1 MGAGYEEAEIVIDA
15 QGMIVCP
22 GLIDVHVHLREP
34 GNEEDETIATG
45 ASAALAGGVT
55 SVACM
60 PNTMPAIDTQAAAEF
75 VVLQAQRA
83 RQANVYPVGAVSKGR
98 KGEELAELGQLVA
111 GGAVAFT
118 DDGAPVASA
127 ALMRRALQ
135 YAKMFD
141 RVIMQHCQV
150 PELTTGGVMN
160 EGFESMR
167 LGLGG
172 MPAAAEDIMVARDIR
187 LAEIT
192 GGRLHIQHISTA
204 RSVELVREGQRRGV
218 RVTAEAC
225 PHHFTLTDEKL
236 RTFDSNFKMNPPLRT
251 WSDVEAVIG
260 GLKDGTIEII
270 ATDHAPH
277 AREKKMREIDQAPF
291 GIVGLET
298 LIPITVTSLIE
309 PGHLTW
315 PEALRKLTINPP
327 SSWGFPRARCVAAP
341 MPTSRSSTR
350 RCGGRSTRRSFGP
363 RATTRHSAAGRCAG
377 ERIPSSSGARCGSRW
392 AGSSSRHR
400 QRRWRDGALRVALR
414 LGTPRSLCLALCR
427 GFGPRTTNLEFVEAR
442 SMIQDVATRDPSRT
456 RGLVGHALAHRRI

>member
-1 MGAGYEEAEIVIDA
+1 MGNEAVRTIQISGGRIIDPAQQIDQIGDLWISRGRILPHGSGCEDAEILIDA
-15 QGMIVCP
+15 RGMLVCP
-22 GLIDVHVHLREP
+22 GLIDAHVHLREP

-45 ASAALAGGVT
+45 ASAALAAGVT

-60 PNTMPAIDTQAAAEF
+60 PNTMPAIDSQAAAEF

-98 KGEELAELGQLVA
+98 RGEELAELGQLVA

-118 DDGAPVASA
+118 DDGSPVASA
-127 ALMRRALQ
+127 SLMRKALE

-160 EGFESMR
+160 EGLVSMR
-167 LGLGG
+167 LGLPG

-225 PHHFTLTDEKL
+225 PHHFTLTDEEL
-236 RTFDSNFKMNPPLRT
+236 NAFDSNFKMNPPLRS
-251 WSDVEAVIG
+251 WSDVEAVIE
-260 GLKDGTIEII
+260 GLKDNTISII

-277 AREKKMREIDQAPF
+277 ASEKKMREIDQAPF

-298 LIPITVTSLIE
+298 LIPITVKSLVE
-309 PGHLTW
+309 PGYLSW
-315 PEALRKLTINPP
+315 PEVIRKLTCNP
-327 SSWGFPRARCVAAP
+327 AALL
-341 MPTSRSSTR
+341 
-350 RCGGRSTRRSFGP
+350 G
-363 RATTRHSAAGRCAG
+363 
-377 ERIPSSSGARCGSRW
+377 IPKGTLR
-392 AGSSSRHR
+392 AGSDADVTVIDPDLAWTIDPGQFRSKSRNTPFGGWKVRGRAHTVIVGGEVR
-400 QRRWRDGALRVALR
+400 FSLGGIVQQAGAPV
-414 LGTPRSLCLALCR
+414 P
-427 GFGPRTTNLEFVEAR
+427 V
-442 SMIQDVATRDPSRT
+442 
-456 RGLVGHALAHRRI
+456 

>member
-1 MGAGYEEAEIVIDA
+1 MRTIHVTGGRIIDPSQQIDRVGDLWISRGRILPMGEAFEEAEVVIDA
-15 QGMIVCP
+15 RGLIVCP
-22 GLIDVHVHLREP
+22 GLIDAHVHLREP

-45 ASAALAGGVT
+45 AEAALAGGVT

-60 PNTMPAIDTQAAAEF
+60 PNTIPALDSQGAVEF

-83 RQANVYPVGAVSKGR
+83 RKANVFPVGAVSKGR
-98 KGEELAELGQLVA
+98 KGEELAELGQLA
-111 GGAVAFT
+111 EGGAVGFT

-127 ALMRRALQ
+127 SLMRQALE

-141 RVIMQHCQV
+141 KVIMQHCQV
-150 PELTTGGVMN
+150 PELTVGGVMN
-160 EGFESMR
+160 EGFESMK
-167 LGLGG
+167 LGLRG

-204 RSVELVREGQRRGV
+204 RSVELVREGKRRGV

-236 RTFDSNFKMNPPLRT
+236 RAFDTNFKMNPPLRT

-260 GLKDGTIEII
+260 GLRDGTIEVL

-277 AREKKMREIDQAPF
+277 APEKKMREIDQAPF

-298 LIPITVTSLIE
+298 LLPITIHGLIE

-315 PEALRKLTINPP
+315 PEVIHKLTVAPAQLLGIDKGTLRPGADGDVTIIDPEARWTIDPARFYSKSRNTPYTG
-327 SSWGFPRARCVAAP
+327 WEVRGRAHTVIV
-341 MPTSRSSTR
+341 
-350 RCGGRSTRRSFGP
+350 GGEVRYTLGGIVQRP
-363 RATTRHSAAGRCAG
+363 G
-377 ERIPSSSGARCGSRW
+377 ER
-392 AGSSSRHR
+392 
-400 QRRWRDGALRVALR
+400 VA
-414 LGTPRSLCLALCR
+414 C
-427 GFGPRTTNLEFVEAR
+427 
-442 SMIQDVATRDPSRT
+442 
-456 RGLVGHALAHRRI
+456 

>member
-1 MGAGYEEAEIVIDA
+1 MGTIHITGGRIIDPSQDIDRIGDLWISRGRIAPIGESYEDAEVVIDA
-15 QGMIVCP
+15 RGLIVCP

-45 ASAALAGGVT
+45 AEAALAGGVT

-60 PNTMPAIDTQAAAEF
+60 PNTIPALDNQASAEF

-83 RQANVYPVGAVSKGR
+83 RKANVYPVGAVSKGR

-127 ALMRRALQ
+127 SLMRRALS
-135 YAKMFD
+135 YAKMFNL
-141 RVIMQHCQV
+141 VIMQHCQV
-150 PELTTGGVMN
+150 PELTVGGVMN

-192 GGRLHIQHISTA
+192 GGRVHIQHISTA
-204 RSVELVREGQRRGV
+204 RSVELVREGIKRGV

-225 PHHFTLTDEKL
+225 PHHFTLTDESL
-236 RTFDSNFKMNPPLRT
+236 RSFDSNFKMNPPLRT
-251 WSDVEAVIG
+251 QEDVDAVIE

-277 AREKKMREIDQAPF
+277 APEKKMRELDQAPF

-298 LIPITVTSLIE
+298 LIPITVHGLIT
-309 PGHLTW
+309 PGHLDW
-315 PEALRKLTINPP
+315 PAVIRKLTVNPAKLL
-327 SSWGFPRARCVAAP
+327 G
-341 MPTSRSSTR
+341 
-350 RCGGRSTRRSFGP
+350 
-363 RATTRHSAAGRCAG
+363 
-377 ERIPSSSGARCGSRW
+377 IPKGTLSPGAD
-392 AGSSSRHR
+392 A
-400 QRRWRDGALRVALR
+400 DVTLID
-414 LGTPRSLCLALCR
+414 P
-427 GFGPRTTNLEFVEAR
+427 EAR
-442 SMIQDVATRDPSRT
+442 WTIDPSKFRSKSRNT
-456 RGLVGHALAHRRI
+456 PYGGWEVQGRAHTVIVSGEVRYTL

>member
-1 MGAGYEEAEIVIDA
+1 MGGGYEDAEIVIDA

-60 PNTMPAIDTQAAAEF
+60 PNTLPAIDTQAAAEF

-98 KGEELAELGQLVA
+98 RGEELAELGQLVA

-127 ALMRRALQ
+127 GLMRRALQ
-135 YAKMFD
+135 YARMFD
-141 RVIMQHCQV
+141 AVIMQHCQV
-150 PELTTGGVMN
+150 LELTVGGVMN

-167 LGLGG
+167 LGLSG

-225 PHHFTLTDEKL
+225 PQHFSLTDEKL
-236 RTFDSNFKMNPPLRT
+236 RSFDSNFKMNPPLRT
-251 WSDVEAVIG
+251 WNDVEAVIG

-291 GIVGLET
+291 GVVGLET
-298 LIPITVTSLIE
+298 LIPITVMSLID

-315 PEALRKLTINPP
+315 PEALRKLTTSPAQLLGISKGTLRGGADADVTIIDPAVRWTIEPERFRSKSRNTPFGG
-327 SSWGFPRARCVAAP
+327 WEVRGRAHTVIV
-341 MPTSRSSTR
+341 
-350 RCGGRSTRRSFGP
+350 GGEVRF
-363 RATTRHSAAGRCAG
+363 
-377 ERIPSSSGARCGSRW
+377 
-392 AGSSSRHR
+392 
-400 QRRWRDGALRVALR
+400 
-414 LGTPRSLCLALCR
+414 
-427 GFGPRTTNLEFVEAR
+427 
-442 SMIQDVATRDPSRT
+442 T
-456 RGLVGHALAHRRI
+456 RGGIVQQTGAPVLA

>member
-1 MGAGYEEAEIVIDA
+1 MS
-15 QGMIVCP
+15 C
-22 GLIDVHVHLREP
+22 
-34 GNEEDETIATG
+34 
-45 ASAALAGGVT
+45 
-55 SVACM
+55 
-60 PNTMPAIDTQAAAEF
+60 
-75 VVLQAQRA
+75 LQAQRA

-135 YAKMFD
+135 YTKMFD

-150 PELTTGGVMN
+150 PELTVGGVMN

-251 WSDVEAVIG
+251 WNDVEAVIG

-315 PEALRKLTINPP
+315 PEALRKLTINPAQLLGIP
-327 SSWGFPRARCVAAP
+327 KGTLRGG
-341 MPTSRSSTR
+341 R
-350 RCGGRSTRRSFGP
+350 RCRRHDHRPGRALDDRSDAVSLQEPQHAVRRLGGP
-363 RATTRHSAAGRCAG
+363 R
-377 ERIPSSSGARCGSRW
+377 PGAHG
-392 AGSSSRHR
+392 
-400 QRRWRDGALRVALR
+400 
-414 LGTPRSLCLALCR
+414 
-427 GFGPRTTNLEFVEAR
+427 
-442 SMIQDVATRDPSRT
+442 
-456 RGLVGHALAHRRI
+456 HRRRRGAVHARGNRPAGGAPILA

>member
-1 MGAGYEEAEIVIDA
+1 M
-15 QGMIVCP
+15 
-22 GLIDVHVHLREP
+22 
-34 GNEEDETIATG
+34 
-45 ASAALAGGVT
+45 
-55 SVACM
+55 
-60 PNTMPAIDTQAAAEF
+60 
-75 VVLQAQRA
+75 
-83 RQANVYPVGAVSKGR
+83 
-98 KGEELAELGQLVA
+98 
-111 GGAVAFT
+111 AFT

-127 ALMRRALQ
+127 ALMRRALE

-150 PELTTGGVMN
+150 PELTVGGVMN

-167 LGLGG
+167 LGLAG

-204 RSVELVREGQRRGV
+204 RSVELVREGKRRGV

-225 PHHFTLTDEKL
+225 PHHFTLTDERL

-315 PEALRKLTINPP
+315 PEVIRKLTINPAQLLGIPKGTLRAGADADVTIIDPDGRWTIDPDAVPLQEPQHAVRRLGGPRP
-327 SSWGFPRARCVAAP
+327 SPHRHRRRRGPLHPGRHRPASRRTRSRLNEIP
-341 MPTSRSSTR
+341 RSS
-350 RCGGRSTRRSFGP
+350 
-363 RATTRHSAAGRCAG
+363 
-377 ERIPSSSGARCGSRW
+377 
-392 AGSSSRHR
+392 
-400 QRRWRDGALRVALR
+400 V
-414 LGTPRSLCLALCR
+414 
-427 GFGPRTTNLEFVEAR
+427 
-442 SMIQDVATRDPSRT
+442 
-456 RGLVGHALAHRRI
+456 GLTIVPNNALADRRK

>member
-1 MGAGYEEAEIVIDA
+1 MERRTEMRMGEETVRTIQISGGRIIDPAQDIDQFGDLWISRGRILPLGSGYEDAEIVIDA
-15 QGMIVCP
+15 KGKIVCP
-22 GLIDVHVHLREP
+22 GLIDCHVHLREP

-45 ASAALAGGVT
+45 AAAALASGVT

-60 PNTMPAIDTQAAAEF
+60 PNTRPAIDSQATAEF

-118 DDGAPVASA
+118 DDGSPVASA
-127 ALMRRALQ
+127 SLMRRALE

-160 EGFESMR
+160 EGLVSMR
-167 LGLGG
+167 LGLAG

-225 PHHFTLTDEKL
+225 PHHFTLTDEEL
-236 RTFDSNFKMNPPLRT
+236 NAFDSNFKMNPPLRP
-251 WSDVEAVIG
+251 WSDVEAVID
-260 GLKDGTIEII
+260 GLKDNTIGII

-277 AREKKMREIDQAPF
+277 ATEKKMREIDLAPF

-298 LIPITVTSLIE
+298 LVPITVKSLIE
-309 PGHLTW
+309 PGFLSW
-315 PEALRKLTINPP
+315 PEIIRKLTYNPAQLLGIP
-327 SSWGFPRARCVAAP
+327 KGTLRAGADADVTIIDPDLPWTIDPDQFRSK
-341 MPTSRSSTR
+341 SRNTPFA
-350 RCGGRSTRRSFGP
+350 GWKVHGRAHTVIV
-363 RATTRHSAAGRCAG
+363 AG
-377 ERIPSSSGARCGSRW
+377 EVRFSLGGIVQHAGAPVP
-392 AGSSSRHR
+392 A
-400 QRRWRDGALRVALR
+400 
-414 LGTPRSLCLALCR
+414 
-427 GFGPRTTNLEFVEAR
+427 
-442 SMIQDVATRDPSRT
+442 
-456 RGLVGHALAHRRI
+456 

>member
-1 MGAGYEEAEIVIDA
+1 MVTIHITGGRIIDPSQEIDHIGDLWISRGHILPAGGASDDAEVVIDA
-15 QGMIVCP
+15 RGLIVCP
-22 GLIDVHVHLREP
+22 GLIDAHVHLREP

-45 ASAALAGGVT
+45 AAAALAGGMT

-60 PNTMPAIDTQAAAEF
+60 PNTLPALDNQAAAEF
-75 VVLQAQRA
+75 VILQAQRA
-83 RQANVYPVGAVSKGR
+83 RKVNVYPVGAVSKGR

-111 GGAVAFT
+111 GGAVGFT

-127 ALMRRALQ
+127 SLMRRALQ

-150 PELTTGGVMN
+150 PELTGGGVMN
-160 EGFESMR
+160 EGFESTR

-204 RSVELVREGQRRGV
+204 RSVELVREGKRRGV

-225 PHHFTLTDEKL
+225 PHHFTLTDERL

-260 GLKDGTIEII
+260 GLKDGTIEIL

-277 AREKKMREIDQAPF
+277 AAEKKMRELDQAPF

-298 LIPITVTSLIE
+298 LVPISILGLIE

-315 PEALRKLTINPP
+315 PDLIRKLTINPAQLLGIP
-327 SSWGFPRARCVAAP
+327 KGTLQPGADADVTLIDPETRWTIDPTKFLSKSRNTPYGGWEVRGRAHTVIV
-341 MPTSRSSTR
+341 
-350 RCGGRSTRRSFGP
+350 GGEVRYTLG
-363 RATTRHSAAGRCAG
+363 G
-377 ERIPSSSGARCGSRW
+377 IVQQGSK
-392 AGSSSRHR
+392 AGS
-400 QRRWRDGALRVALR
+400 
-414 LGTPRSLCLALCR
+414 
-427 GFGPRTTNLEFVEAR
+427 
-442 SMIQDVATRDPSRT
+442 
-456 RGLVGHALAHRRI
+456 